1 MNHQLHHIFGSTI
14 TNQHPLSL
22 LLVSKPRVIAGWG
35 VGVGVGG
42 RFLYAAKRPFIPPS
56 LVVCLGTSVRLHIL
70 TCLSKP
76 NFLRETAAQPGR
88 EFLLWAGYR
97 PDFGSDA
104 RVARLLWNLASH
116 EALGDWR
123 QISW

>member
-1 MNHQLHHIFGSTI
+1 MLLKGHLF
-14 TNQHPLSL
+14 PL
-22 LLVSKPRVIAGWG
+22 LLWVH
-35 VGVGVGG
+35 
-42 RFLYAAKRPFIPPS
+42 
-56 LVVCLGTSVRLHIL
+56 LGTRAGLHIL

-76 NFLRETAAQPGR
+76 NFLRETAAESGH

-104 RVARLLWNLASH
+104 RVARLLWNLASP